1 MSMIKCLIILITS
14 LRVRSSDRGIGIL
27 LLNIGLATDFAT
39 NDDKILMC
47 TSQGYTWV
55 TLVEMNSK
63 FSKSDISA
71 IHKAFKSSKEPHH
84 CPLCIHNK
92 MDSDKVLQF
101 FYGPKHYSSFYSAR
115 LKPSINQSS
124 TDTLQLSFPQAR
136 APPYQV

>member
-1 MSMIKCLIILITS
+1 MTRYRSLISYLS
-14 LRVRSSDRGIGIL
+14 IGIL
-27 LLNIGLATDFAT
+27 ILNIGLANAVAT
-39 NDDKILMC
+39 NDDKILLC

>member
-1 MSMIKCLIILITS
+1 MTRYRSLISYLS
-14 LRVRSSDRGIGIL
+14 IGIL
-27 LLNIGLATDFAT
+27 ILNIGLANAVAI
-39 NDDKILMC
+39 NDDKILLC

>member
-1 MSMIKCLIILITS
+1 SILMTRCRSLISYLS
-14 LRVRSSDRGIGIL
+14 IGIL
-27 LLNIGLATDFAT
+27 ILNIGLANAVAT
-39 NDDKILMC
+39 NDDKILLC
-47 TSQGYTWV
+47 TSQGYSWV

>member
-1 MSMIKCLIILITS
+1 MTRYRSLISYLS
-14 LRVRSSDRGIGIL
+14 IGIL
-27 LLNIGLATDFAT
+27 ILNIGLANAVAI
-39 NDDKILMC
+39 NDDKILLC
-47 TSQGYTWV
+47 TSQGYSWV
-55 TLVEMNSK
+55 TFVEMNSK

>member
-1 MSMIKCLIILITS
+1 MTRCRSLISYLS
-14 LRVRSSDRGIGIL
+14 IGIL
-27 LLNIGLATDFAT
+27 ILNIGLANAVAI
-39 NDDKILMC
+39 NDDKILLC
-47 TSQGYTWV
+47 TSQGYSWV

>member
-1 MSMIKCLIILITS
+1 MTRYRSLISYLS
-14 LRVRSSDRGIGIL
+14 IGIL
-27 LLNIGLATDFAT
+27 ILNIGLANAVAI
-39 NDDKILMC
+39 NDDKILLC
-47 TSQGYTWV
+47 TSQGYSWV

>member
-1 MSMIKCLIILITS
+1 MTRYRSLISYLS
-14 LRVRSSDRGIGIL
+14 IGIL
-27 LLNIGLATDFAT
+27 ILNIGLANAVAI
-39 NDDKILMC
+39 NDDKILLC

-63 FSKSDISA
+63 FSKRDISA

-124 TDTLQLSFPQAR
+124 TDTLQLSLPQAR

>member
-1 MSMIKCLIILITS
+1 MTRYRSLISYLS
-14 LRVRSSDRGIGIL
+14 IGIL
-27 LLNIGLATDFAT
+27 ILNIGLANAVAI
-39 NDDKILMC
+39 NDDKILLC

-63 FSKSDISA
+63 FSKRDIRA